1 MRMTYLVETD
11 WAVHWLRGRQDIVSM
26 IHKFQTYGLG
36 LSVISLAELYTGVYY
51 STDSSQAQQGLDD
64 FLSYVTILEVNK
76 EISRTF
82 GEQNAHL
89 RREGQV
95 IEDFD
100 LLIAVTCLHHGL
112 KLLTNNR
119 KHFGRIDGL
128 EIISAEVRR

>member
-26 IHKFQTYGLG
+26 IHKFQTEGLG